1 MIESRMFGKVL
12 GAVLGGVLGWV
23 LGNPA
28 WAAVLALVG
37 AAGGHMLFDREEI
50 PKSDV
55 PPSREDL
62 LGELPPPKPARAE
75 RLADLS
81 RRPERVREPA
91 PPDQVAL
98 AGALCPLFV
107 AVARADGEVAQS
119 EIRVVREFFQHDLGF
134 GPGGME
140 TVRVALKDAVAQ
152 PPVDPAAHVKSIR
165 GQVKPAYRLQV
176 VSALY
181 EMALVDGDL
190 KRAERDALKEIVNH
204 FNLSDEQLR
213 EITKLQIGDG
223 AKYYAVLGLDERASD
238 EDLRTT
244 YRKLATEYHPDRA
257 ATLTPLEAESMAER
271 FRAINEAWQELR
283 KLRGL

>member
-1 MIESRMFGKVL
+1 MIERRMFGKVL
-12 GAVLGGVLGWV
+12 GAVLGGVLGYV
-23 LGNPA
+23 LGGPV
-28 WAAVLALVG
+28 WGTVLALVG
-37 AAGGHMLFDREEI
+37 AGAGHMLFDREII
-50 PKSDV
+50 PRSEV

-62 LGELPPPKPARAE
+62 LGDLPPPKPTRAE
-75 RLADLS
+75 RLSDLS
-81 RRPERVREPA
+81 RRPQRKREPA
-91 PPDQVAL
+91 PADQVAL
-98 AGALCPLFV
+98 AGALCPLFI
-107 AVARADGEVAQS
+107 AVARSDGEVAQS

-134 GPGGME
+134 GSGAME
-140 TVRVALKDAVAQ
+140 TVRVALKDAIAA
-152 PPVDPAAHVKSIR
+152 PPVEAAGHVKAIR
-165 GQVKPAYRLQV
+165 GQVKPAQRLQV

-190 KRAERDALKEIVNH
+190 KRAERDVLKEVVAH

-238 EDLRTT
+238 DDLRTT

-271 FRAINEAWQELR
+271 FRAINEAWQELK